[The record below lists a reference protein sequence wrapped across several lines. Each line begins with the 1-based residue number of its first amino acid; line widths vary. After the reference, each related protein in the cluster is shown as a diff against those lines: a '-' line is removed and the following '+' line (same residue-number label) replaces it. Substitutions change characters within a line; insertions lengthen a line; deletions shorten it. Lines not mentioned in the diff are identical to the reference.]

1 MSNNTKKTAA
11 IDWAEVARMM
21 ERGEK
26 IGLND
31 WPLLTQPGPDATP
44 EVIKERTVHI
54 SAPLRM
60 RLTVLQARLLLD
72 RMKKTPPRHKVARIL
87 LEETLVN
94 YIDRNED
101 DHLVVT
107 ISEAQTDL
115 QDLLG
120 WHTVDAV
127 VNQAMA
133 QRLDRIR
140 TNWRKAAEIQRKEEA
155 ARWEGMDRLP
165 GSTW

>member
-1 MSNNTKKTAA
+1 MSNKKKTAT

-26 IGLND
+26 LGLNN
-31 WPLLTQPGPDATP
+31 WPLLTQPGPDGTP
-44 EVIKERTVHI
+44 EIINERTVHI

-60 RLTVLQARLLLD
+60 KLTVLQARLLLW
-72 RMKKTPPRHKVARIL
+72 RFGKITPRHRVAHHL
-87 LEETLVN
+87 LEEILAD

-101 DHLVVT
+101 GHLVVPT
-107 ISEAQTDL
+107 SEAQDAL

-120 WHTVDAV
+120 WHSADAV
-127 VNQAMA
+127 TDQALA